1 MTATD
6 KENLGNQLHF
16 FPSESALEERW
27 KYDPRI
33 SKDEKPIYL
42 DEFDIGYVRL

>member
-1 MTATD
+1 MTATE
-6 KENLGNQLHF
+6 KENLGNQLHVF
-16 FPSESALEERW
+16 LNESALEERW

-42 DEFDIGYVRL
+42 DEFDIRYVRL